1 MRGILALVLALAT
14 TAAQAQFVMT
24 EAKSP
29 PLSAA
34 VREAGQTALA
44 YFDLEASCRHVLPP
58 GEIARVRLAGWDAL
72 VAGGYL
78 PEGADAAVLELDRL
92 SQSAEPW
99 TPEQCSR
106 GIRAFD
112 ANKAGDLD
120 RIRALVE

>member
-1 MRGILALVLALAT
+1 MRAVLIVVLGLVST
-14 TAAQAQFVMT
+14 SAQAQFVMT
-24 EAKSP
+24 EAKSA
-29 PLSAA
+29 PLPAA
-34 VREAGQTALA
+34 IREAGQTVLA

-58 GEIARVRLAGWDAL
+58 EAIARVRLAGWDAL

-112 ANKAGDLD
+112 ANKGGDLD